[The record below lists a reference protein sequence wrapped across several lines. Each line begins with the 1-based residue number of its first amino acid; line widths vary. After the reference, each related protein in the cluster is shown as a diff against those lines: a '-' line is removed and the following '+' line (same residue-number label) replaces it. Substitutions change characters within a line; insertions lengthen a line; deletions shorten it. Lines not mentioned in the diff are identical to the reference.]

1 VCARLSWLS
10 HTASCDRGA
19 RPAGERQA
27 YVAAKIIDGKAIA
40 SELRVELAHE
50 LEQLKKAGSH
60 PGIAT
65 LMVGD
70 DFGAGMYRG
79 AVEKFCG
86 EMGLGYRNETLSA
99 DVTEATVLATVQSLN
114 DDQAVSGILPL
125 RPFPPQ
131 VSDSVVINS
140 IDVGKDVDCFHPFNM
155 GRLVLG
161 EPTFP
166 PATPSA
172 CMELLERYLSA
183 EGKDVTDALEGAEI
197 CVVGHSNIVGKPL
210 ALLMLN
216 RNATTTVTHVFTSNR
231 GNLEK
236 HTTVADYLVVAAG
249 VPHLIGPD
257 KVKEGAV
264 VLDVGINRVV
274 VCPNCG
280 TFNKS
285 KKQPCRKCGTDLTE
299 AETKTVGDVD
309 FEGVSAKVQAIT
321 PVPGGVGAVTN
332 MMLARN
338 TLRAARLKLERK

>member
-1 VCARLSWLS
+1 M
-10 HTASCDRGA
+10 
-19 RPAGERQA
+19 
-27 YVAAKIIDGKAIA
+27 AAKIIDGKAIA
-40 SELRVELAHE
+40 GELREELAQE
-50 LEQLKKAGSH
+50 LAELKKAGAK

-86 EMGLGYRNETLSA
+86 EMGLGYRSEALPA
-99 DVTEATVLATVQSLN
+99 DTSEAAVLAAVRSLN
-114 DDQAVSGILPL
+114 DDPAVSGILPL

-131 VSDSVVINS
+131 VSDSVVIGS
-140 IDVGKDVDCFHPFNM
+140 IDFGKDVDCFHPFNM
-155 GRLVLG
+155 GRLTLG

-166 PATPSA
+166 PATPAA
-172 CMELLERYLSA
+172 CMELLERYLRG
-183 EGKDVTDALEGAEI
+183 EGRDVTDALEGVEV
-197 CVVGHSNIVGKPL
+197 CVVGHSNTVGKPL
-210 ALLMLN
+210 ALLLLN

-236 HTTVADYLVVAAG
+236 HATVADYLVVAAG

-257 KVKEGAV
+257 KVKKGAV

-274 VCPNCG
+274 VCPKCG

-285 KKQPCRKCGTDLTE
+285 KKQPCRKCGSDLAE

-309 FEGVSAKVQAIT
+309 FEAVSAVAAAIT

-338 TLRAARLKLERK
+338 TLRAARLQSEKK